1 MKSKLIMMACMVRLR
16 VSENS
21 IETET
26 ILVDIRNC
34 VPTIVDHF

>member
-1 MKSKLIMMACMVRLR
+1 MVRLR

-26 ILVDIRNC
+26 IPVEIRNC